1 MENKNNTMD
10 KTKTKTI
17 PFVKWAGG
25 KRQIIEKIQEKLP
38 KTINRY
44 FEPFVGGG
52 AVLFSIEA
60 KEYYINDI
68 NSSLINA
75 YIQIKENPDLVI
87 SNLEKLDKTFI
98 TKGDYYLIREKYNEK
113 IKNKEFDVE
122 LATFFIYLNKRCF
135 NGLYRVNSKGEF
147 NVPFNGKE
155 NFSSFSKENI
165 VNISNFLNKKTEIM
179 NFDFATVLE
188 KAKKGDFIFI
198 DSPYDSLENKSFDSY
213 TEAGFDK
220 EEHIR
225 LSQVVKVL
233 DKKGCYIMLT
243 NHNTDLINELY
254 KDFNKEIIK
263 VKRLINRDK
272 NKRTGEEIIITNY

>member
-1 MENKNNTMD
+1 M
-10 KTKTKTI
+10 
-17 PFVKWAGG
+17 
-25 KRQIIEKIQEKLP
+25 QEKLP

-60 KEYYINDI
+60 KKYFINDI